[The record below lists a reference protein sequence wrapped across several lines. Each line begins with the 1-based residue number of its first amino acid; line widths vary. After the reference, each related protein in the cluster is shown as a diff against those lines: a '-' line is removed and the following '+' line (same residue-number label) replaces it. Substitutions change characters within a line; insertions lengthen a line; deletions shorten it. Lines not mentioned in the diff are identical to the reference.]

1 MYGKCM
7 GKLGVIVGPIHEVE
21 EVNGHL
27 QGPKPECKHLILR
40 QFLGTG
46 AFALE
51 VRPPNH

>member
-27 QGPKPECKHLILR
+27 QGPKPECEHLILS
-40 QFLGTG
+40 LYIGIG
-46 AFALE
+46 GLDIE
-51 VRPPNH
+51 VR

>member
-27 QGPKPECKHLILR
+27 GIHRKLYIRGIGSEWAPKGVIGETVKVI
-40 QFLGTG
+40 
-46 AFALE
+46 
-51 VRPPNH
+51 V